1 MTTVTY
7 IEHDGTAHTVNIE
20 NDMTLME
27 GAQLNMVP
35 SIEGMC
41 GGICS
46 CATCHVYVDPG
57 WEAQLPQASAGE
69 EKMLA
74 TAKHRQPNSR
84 LGCQIVVTPALEGLT
99 VHLPPEQGQHD
110 A

>member
-1 MTTVTY
+1 MTTITY
-7 IEHDGTAHTVNIE
+7 IEQDGTAHKVDVE

-46 CATCHVYVDPG
+46 CATCHVYVDPE
-57 WEAQLPQASAGE
+57 WAAKIPSATAGE

-74 TAKHRQPNSR
+74 TAKHRQPSSR
-84 LGCQIVVTPALEGLT
+84 LGCQIVVKPELEGMT
-99 VHLPPEQGQHD
+99 VHLPPEQGQQD